1 MTDAP
6 QGAAADL
13 ATPLTPAEQAV
24 ARIAELKADPD
35 FVKRHVD
42 GDHQTKAELA
52 RLHEIAFQPTANSII
67 SGAPSHEQQWGEV
80 ADHLSLAGDLSAGVI
95 EEIRRGQPG
104 DAETYRLAVNRKR
117 SRMSDPSWVAKY
129 LNNGADERREMLLLN
144 SIISRGMRFA

>member
-1 MTDAP
+1 MTDVP

-24 ARIAELKADPD
+24 ARIAELKSDPD

-42 GDHQTKAELA
+42 GSHETRAELQK
-52 RLHEIAFQPTANSII
+52 LHELAYQPTANSII
-67 SGAPSHEQQWGEV
+67 SGAPTDEQQWGEV

-95 EEIRRGQPG
+95 EEIRQGKPG
-104 DAETYRLAVNRKR
+104 PSEEYRLAVNRKR
-117 SRMSDPSWVAKY
+117 SRMSDPAWVAKY

-144 SIISRGMRFA
+144 SIISRGMQLA